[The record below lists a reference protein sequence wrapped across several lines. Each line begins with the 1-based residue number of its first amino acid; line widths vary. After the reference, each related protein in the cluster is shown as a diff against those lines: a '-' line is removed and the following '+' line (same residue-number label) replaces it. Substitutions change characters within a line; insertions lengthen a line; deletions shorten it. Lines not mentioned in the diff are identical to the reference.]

1 MSKIRS
7 AILASFVADSLALGA
22 HWEYDRERI
31 EKTLG
36 RISKLVAPRLNA
48 HHPTKEAGDLSH
60 YGDQT
65 LLLLKTVAE
74 TRDFSLQTFAEHW
87 QQMMKEYT
95 GYIDRAS
102 RDTMARFAQ
111 GSPPDKTGAVTGDF
125 SGASRVAPLLA
136 ILGDDLDRLIDA
148 ARAQCLMTHGSVLV
162 ADGAEF
168 MARSAHAL
176 LQGHSMPDAFL
187 SAATAGYTELPA
199 EDWLA
204 FAEMHTNMEGAE
216 AITRFGQACGMKG
229 AMLSVIQLAIRYE
242 DNPAEG
248 LVENVMGGG
257 DSCARGLALGML
269 LGARHGQDWIPVHW
283 LSDLR
288 SRDAI
293 EDCFTRLWA

>member
-31 EKTLG
+31 TRELG
-36 RISKLVAPRLNA
+36 RVDRLLAPRLNT
-48 HHPTKEAGDLSH
+48 HHAGKEAGDLSH

-65 LLLLKTVAE
+65 LLLLEAVAE
-74 TRDFSLQTFAEHW
+74 TGDFSLARFAARW
-87 QQMMKEYT
+87 QQMMVHYN

-102 RDTMARFAQ
+102 RDALTRFTE
-111 GSPPDKTGAVTGDF
+111 GLPPDKTGAVTSDF

-136 ILGDDLDRLIDA
+136 VLGDHEDRLAAA

-168 MARSAHAL
+168 MARAAHAL
-176 LQGHSMPDAFL
+176 LQGQNVPQAL
-187 SAATAGYTELPA
+187 ATAAGADYAQLPA
-199 EDWLA
+199 QDWLA
-204 FAEMHTNMEGAE
+204 FADMHAALEGCE
-216 AITRFGQACGMKG
+216 AVSRFGQACGMKG
-229 AMLSVIQLAIRYE
+229 AFMSVVHLAVRYE
-242 DNPAEG
+242 NAPAEA

-283 LSDLR
+283 LSGLR
-288 SRDAI
+288 SRNAV
-293 EDCFTRLWA
+293 EECFTRLWR